1 MEFVIEDTIKKIN
14 EGSETLKTLTKEES
28 DAVDSR
34 INDKMQEVARDFR
47 EKQNRSI
54 EASSK
59 VFLT

>member
-14 EGSETLKTLTKEES
+14 EESETLKTLTKEES

-47 EKQNRSI
+47 
-54 EASSK
+54 
-59 VFLT
+59 